1 MKKTIALG
9 IIAVF
14 IFSIV
19 PITMADNDSDRTGIG
34 IKSGVNVN
42 AGALTNEN
50 GKGRRDMM
58 NDTLQ
63 KMQEKNTER
72 VEKIAELDQR
82 QMEKLSRLGV
92 RNAERIANLKG
103 ERLQRIMNLSETKLE
118 RISELDKEKIE
129 RISELNES
137 DMQKFSS
144 LNRARL
150 KELSKLD
157 FQTLKMEL
165 KGIKI
170 RKVKNA
176 HDLDARNITQ
186 SIILS
191 ARADF
196 EAAKEKFKESKN
208 GLENAREKLKESKE
222 KHDDNATLENAREY
236 LLKAS
241 DALISHLEKIKAK
254 VQENSNIQA
263 NVSARIVLE
272 IDAQIADINSIKA
285 DVQSAAT
292 KQQIKD
298 YAAKLRAK
306 WNTLQHLIEIYSKR
320 VVSARVEGM
329 VNQGLVL
336 EKRLEHVLQE
346 AKDKNISIDVS
357 AEVDVFSQ
365 KIAESKAKYIQAQ
378 AKISEALDLRANGE
392 PADSSKIKSLADQ
405 ANQLLKDSRDLLK
418 QAYDEL
424 KVIVKKIKEAY
435 PSANLSENVEVEVE
449 ETNE

>member
-196 EAAKEKFKESKN
+196 EAAKEKF
-208 GLENAREKLKESKE
+208 KESKE

-449 ETNE
+449 ETNEA